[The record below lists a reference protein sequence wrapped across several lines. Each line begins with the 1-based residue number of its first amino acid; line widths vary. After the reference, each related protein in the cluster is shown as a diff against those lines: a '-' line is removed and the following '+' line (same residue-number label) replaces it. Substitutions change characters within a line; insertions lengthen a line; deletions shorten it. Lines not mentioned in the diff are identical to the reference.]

1 MTHIELKLNQIIEIN
16 YEHINIESI
25 YLNEPYFLF
34 IIKTISTF
42 INITDDIDFKNSRHS
57 GTYLFVLSQL
67 AIQ

>member
-34 IIKTISTF
+34 IIKTI
-42 INITDDIDFKNSRHS
+42 
-57 GTYLFVLSQL
+57 
-67 AIQ
+67 